1 MPLTCVA
8 LVVQLHF
15 TTSNASSWHLVN
27 GEFDHVEFYNEII
40 NYFKVMPR
48 ARAQACVDNLLQWWN
63 L

>member
-15 TTSNASSWHLVN
+15 AASNAGSWHLVDR
-27 GEFDHVEFYNEII
+27 EFDHVEFYNEIV
-40 NYFKVMPR
+40 NYFKVMPG
-48 ARAQACVDNLLQWWN
+48 ARAQAHVDNLLQWWN